1 MDTAKRIVQHTEVL
15 KMARYEITYT
25 SEDTGCSESKIVDAD
40 SETSAINRFQQLVQK
55 DWDIVECLHI
65 NDIPFKRGD
74 NVQFGIRFDSRGKL
88 KGGIARKSG
97 VVICVDAKMIVV
109 KSEGKLYNLRELKGG
124 WVLETERDDPKG
136 RLYLKIAN

>member
-1 MDTAKRIVQHTEVL
+1 M
-15 KMARYEITYT
+15 
-25 SEDTGCSESKIVDAD
+25 
-40 SETSAINRFQQLVQK
+40 
-55 DWDIVECLHI
+55 
-65 NDIPFKRGD
+65 FKVSD

-97 VVICVDAKMIVV
+97 VVISVDAKMIVV